1 MKKTFKLEHPK
12 IKVPRLVDSI
22 KSDIRKY
29 LKRERRKTLPADATF
44 WDFDCK
50 IGETEDSAVDV
61 HLSALIKNVDKLV
74 AKNTTTIYVQILA
87 KPVTASPSDTM

>member
-12 IKVPRLVDSI
+12 IAAPRVVDSI

-50 IGETEDSAVDV
+50 IGESEESAVDV
-61 HLSALIKNVDKLV
+61 HLSALIKHVDKLV
-74 AKNTTTIYVQILA
+74 AKNMTTIYVEIMA
-87 KPVTASPSDTM
+87 KAVTASPSENF